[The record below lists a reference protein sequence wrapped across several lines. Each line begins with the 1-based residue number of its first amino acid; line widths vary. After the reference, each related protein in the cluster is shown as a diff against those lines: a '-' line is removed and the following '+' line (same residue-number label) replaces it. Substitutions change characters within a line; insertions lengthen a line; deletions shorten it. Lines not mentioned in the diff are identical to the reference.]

1 MEVFLIYAN
10 DEQFLDF
17 SNAEIRKRQYSLF
30 TETMSGFYLL
40 NEDFGGL
47 DPEKD
52 QDVFGMIYPFFASLF
67 SAMFSN

>member
-30 TETMSGFYLL
+30 TETVSGFYLL
-40 NEDFGGL
+40 NEDIDI

-52 QDVFGMIYPFFASLF
+52 QDVFGMIYPLFASLF
-67 SAMFSN
+67 SAIFSN